1 MIKRNNYN
9 ILYSLKIFKSILATF
24 LDTFLV
30 LYFFQLSDS
39 NILPIGIYKL
49 VSVITIW
56 LVIFLVRNICKS
68 KQRINLLR
76 IGIILNFIY
85 FFALIILKEKVV
97 DYIYLVGVLYGLE
110 EGFYYSVYNMIESD
124 GITNDL
130 RQKFVGSTH
139 AVNSILSILLPV
151 LFGYIVLKSGF
162 VNSLIIFIILI
173 VIQIILSYLFDDV
186 NLPKY
191 NKVNLKKFKEIFDSD
206 KKLGLIFKMRFCEG
220 LVYSE
225 GALTM
230 IISLFIIRV
239 FSDSFSLGIF
249 TSIFSIIS
257 AILGMLFVKT
267 IKSENYNKWIIYST
281 ILTVITLIWMIFDCN
296 AISIIVFNFFQ
307 RISKGII
314 NLINGKNIPN
324 IANDEKIKNEYKV
337 EYFLHIETALVLG
350 RIVGSILFILMAF
363 TNNNIILYIFIV
375 FLIMWS
381 YSSMR
386 IQSEIDKI
394 KR

>member
-1 MIKRNNYN
+1 MIKKNNYN
-9 ILYSLKIFKSILATF
+9 ILYSLKIFKNILSTF

-30 LYFFQLSDS
+30 LYFFQLSNS

-49 VSVITIW
+49 ISVITIW

-68 KQRINLLR
+68 NQRINLLR

-85 FFALIILKEKVV
+85 FFTLIILKEKVV
-97 DYIYLVGVLYGLE
+97 DYIYFVGVLYGLQ

-191 NKVNLKKFKEIFDSD
+191 NKVNFKKFKKICDSD
-206 KKLGLIFKMRFCEG
+206 RCF
-220 LVYSE
+220 
-225 GALTM
+225 
-230 IISLFIIRV
+230 
-239 FSDSFSLGIF
+239 
-249 TSIFSIIS
+249 
-257 AILGMLFVKT
+257 
-267 IKSENYNKWIIYST
+267 NYDNIIIY
-281 ILTVITLIWMIFDCN
+281 N
-296 AISIIVFNFFQ
+296 
-307 RISKGII
+307 
-314 NLINGKNIPN
+314 
-324 IANDEKIKNEYKV
+324 
-337 EYFLHIETALVLG
+337 
-350 RIVGSILFILMAF
+350 
-363 TNNNIILYIFIV
+363 
-375 FLIMWS
+375 
-381 YSSMR
+381 
-386 IQSEIDKI
+386 
-394 KR
+394 